1 MFYKNLNASLIKA
14 VALLLNWLVIYQ
26 GQIFVGERPWRSS
39 YLINFRSRIQICF
52 WKQKK
57 IANRFSRL
65 EKPVQSQQQRFQT
78 KGIGSFLAFLI
89 LMLNRCLFIGF
100 GPVIFIVL
108 FKLSLMSQYK
118 ILIPL
123 LLAEQRCTAWKK
135 QLIFHKNFLCIW
147 DRSIHP
153 KAFCKKC
160 FWKNPSKK

>member
-1 MFYKNLNASLIKA
+1 MAVFIFDKFQVSNTNMFLETK
-14 VALLLNWLVIYQ
+14 
-26 GQIFVGERPWRSS
+26 
-39 YLINFRSRIQICF
+39 
-52 WKQKK
+52 KK
-57 IANRFSRL
+57 IANKFSRL

-123 LLAEQRCTAWKK
+123 LLAEQRCTA
-135 QLIFHKNFLCIW
+135 
-147 DRSIHP
+147 
-153 KAFCKKC
+153 
-160 FWKNPSKK
+160 